1 MSNNFDEM
9 LPCEGAP
16 IVKEKERSMGGASR
30 LQKIEYSSYWTK
42 IRASP
47 YPSNKQIDPFPE
59 RVSL

>member
-9 LPCEGAP
+9 LPCEGAL
-16 IVKEKERSMGGASR
+16 IFKEKERSMGGASR

-42 IRASP
+42 IRA

>member
-1 MSNNFDEM
+1 M

-16 IVKEKERSMGGASR
+16 ILKEKERSMGDASR

-42 IRASP
+42 IRA

-59 RVSL
+59 WVSL